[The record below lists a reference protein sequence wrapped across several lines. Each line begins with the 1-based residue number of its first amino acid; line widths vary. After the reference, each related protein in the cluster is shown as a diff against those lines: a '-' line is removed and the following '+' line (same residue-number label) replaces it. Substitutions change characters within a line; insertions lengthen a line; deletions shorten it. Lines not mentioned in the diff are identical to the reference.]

1 MTAMTPAPVDQTA
14 APGPDRRTALRAAVV
29 GAGALAVSASGLA
42 TGAASAATTGT
53 TTTTTTATATAP
65 TVAAHPRRRHHR
77 LSWRPP
83 GSPSSPTT
91 AALTHLLRRTTYG
104 ITPELLADV
113 ARAGGG
119 GPWLEQQLAPAG
131 IDDSA
136 VTRALARFPLAVA
149 DPPELHATLSNGSW
163 DSMVQ
168 VTRATLAREL
178 WSRRQLYEVM
188 VELWSNHLN
197 VTCPSS
203 DVWATRAAYDRRVVR
218 PHALGRFEDMLIASM
233 TSPAM
238 LLYLGGA
245 DSRGDAPNENY
256 GRELLELH
264 TVGIDAGYGQADV
277 VDAARAL
284 TGLTVWRPWDEGVQA
299 ADVGTFRYHPDWHAV
314 GPVSVLGWTHP
325 NATADGGLDV
335 VTSLGRYLARHPSTA
350 RSVATKLVTRFV
362 SDRPDPALVAR
373 LAAVYLTSGTAVV
386 PVLRALFASPEFV
399 ASAGGKTRRPAEDL
413 LAALRALGVT
423 PDPAATGPDGAI
435 GDLCWL
441 LDGLGHAPL
450 GWHPPNGYPDV
461 APPWLGAGTTL
472 GRWNMH
478 VGLAQSWWKDG
489 LVMPDLAT
497 RLLGT
502 ALPATRGALVDTL
515 LARLLPGLVVDPAHR
530 TALATFL
537 GGEGPVGG
545 GDTTWLLPVLVALV
559 LDSPYWS
566 VR

>member
-1 MTAMTPAPVDQTA
+1 MTAMTPAPIDQTA

-53 TTTTTTATATAP
+53 TTPAP

-136 VTRALARFPLAVA
+136 ATRALARFPLAIA

-218 PHALGRFEDMLIASM
+218 PHALGRFEDML
-233 TSPAM
+233 
-238 LLYLGGA
+238 
-245 DSRGDAPNENY
+245 
-256 GRELLELH
+256 
-264 TVGIDAGYGQADV
+264 
-277 VDAARAL
+277 
-284 TGLTVWRPWDEGVQA
+284 
-299 ADVGTFRYHPDWHAV
+299 
-314 GPVSVLGWTHP
+314 
-325 NATADGGLDV
+325 
-335 VTSLGRYLARHPSTA
+335 
-350 RSVATKLVTRFV
+350 VA
-362 SDRPDPALVAR
+362 
-373 LAAVYLTSGTAVV
+373 
-386 PVLRALFASPEFV
+386 
-399 ASAGGKTRRPAEDL
+399 
-413 LAALRALGVT
+413 
-423 PDPAATGPDGAI
+423 
-435 GDLCWL
+435 
-441 LDGLGHAPL
+441 
-450 GWHPPNGYPDV
+450 
-461 APPWLGAGTTL
+461 
-472 GRWNMH
+472 
-478 VGLAQSWWKDG
+478 
-489 LVMPDLAT
+489 
-497 RLLGT
+497 
-502 ALPATRGALVDTL
+502 
-515 LARLLPGLVVDPAHR
+515 
-530 TALATFL
+530 
-537 GGEGPVGG
+537 
-545 GDTTWLLPVLVALV
+545 
-559 LDSPYWS
+559 
-566 VR
+566 